1 MRNVM
6 CKDIGEI
13 GITLHIICIN
23 NFDIFSWT
31 PEDCNQDWSLR
42 LQSFPIAIAT
52 QIRIVILIKLQT
64 WKLFLKLIVACF
76 RAGSMNG
83 GQSEASWWILCR
95 ASVRLNWS
103 TATNMLFICQRI
115 IRVANYL
122 LGADQSCLNGLMVMW

>member
-1 MRNVM
+1 MLG
-6 CKDIGEI
+6 KYA
-13 GITLHIICIN
+13 LHYILGICIN

-31 PEDCNQDWSLR
+31 NQDWSLR

-83 GQSEASWWILCR
+83 GQSEASWWILCG
-95 ASVRLNWS
+95 AYVRLNWS

-122 LGADQSCLNGLMVMW
+122 LGANQSCLNGLMIIWWIN